1 LIPSRHT
8 NQLFPRLEVCFH
20 IRRCPFVERGRGSTG
35 AACPRSLSLPFCTFA
50 PQESPSGLCKVDW
63 MLQEE
68 GERRHSPNSQAAPR
82 NRRRRRKFSR
92 EKKLFCLVLMEE
104 DPTGGGGA
112 ISVRNTERKRGK
124 SDQGWTSRD
133 GGGRSRGRTKMPG
146 GCVAE
151 TERYGHGDADLNCS
165 CSL

>member
-1 LIPSRHT
+1 MIPSRHT

-20 IRRCPFVERGRGSTG
+20 IRRCPFVDRGRGSTG

-68 GERRHSPNSQAAPR
+68 GERKHSPNSQAAPR

-112 ISVRNTERKRGK
+112 ICQKYR
-124 SDQGWTSRD
+124 
-133 GGGRSRGRTKMPG
+133 
-146 GCVAE
+146 AE
-151 TERYGHGDADLNCS
+151 TRKIRPGLDISRRRWTEPGKNEDAGWVCG
-165 CSL
+165 

>member
-1 LIPSRHT
+1 MIPSRHT

-35 AACPRSLSLPFCTFA
+35 AACSRSLILPLCTFA

-92 EKKLFCLVLMEE
+92 EKKTVLF
-104 DPTGGGGA
+104 GA
-112 ISVRNTERKRGK
+112 
-124 SDQGWTSRD
+124 D
-133 GGGRSRGRTKMPG
+133 GGGSDRRGRSHLSQKYR
-146 GCVAE
+146 AE
-151 TERYGHGDADLNCS
+151 TRKIRPGLDISRRRWTEPGKNEDAGWVCG
-165 CSL
+165 